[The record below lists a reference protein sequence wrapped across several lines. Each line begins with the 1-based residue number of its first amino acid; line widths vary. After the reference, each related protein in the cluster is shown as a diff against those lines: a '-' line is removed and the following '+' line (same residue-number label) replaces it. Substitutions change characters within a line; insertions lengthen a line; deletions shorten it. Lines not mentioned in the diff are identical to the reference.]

1 MNEKLRW
8 TAVGIAVVVG
18 AGLALY
24 GTITGEMWISL
35 VGTLFSAG
43 GGMAAPSP
51 KKAP

>member
-8 TAVGIAVVVG
+8 GAVTIAVLVG

-35 VGTLFSAG
+35 VGSLFSAG
-43 GGMAAPSP
+43 GGLAAPSP
-51 KKAP
+51 KKGP